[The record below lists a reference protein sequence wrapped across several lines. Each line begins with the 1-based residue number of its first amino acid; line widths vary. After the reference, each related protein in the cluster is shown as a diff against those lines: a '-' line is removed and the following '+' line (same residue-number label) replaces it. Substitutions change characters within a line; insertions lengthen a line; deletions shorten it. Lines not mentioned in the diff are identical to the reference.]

1 MKKIVNYLILFFA
14 ITILLQADFEKLNLV
29 EKSMFGYQVST
40 DKSLDERVSAVEI
53 IISGG
58 VSDGNIDGRIDKISD
73 FLTNDGV
80 YLSPATKIGKIEF
93 FLFKKRAEKLPIIE
107 RVERVE
113 SFLFKKIDNKQPI
126 TSRLTRIYSYLF
138 ETREEIALSGD
149 IFKKK
154 SKIKLLILTNISEI
168 KEGEEVFFTL
178 GEDIKGVAKSGSKVR
193 GKVLQIEKKDKK
205 QVVKVMI
212 YEMINEELRE
222 INIYKKAEII
232 LENNK
237 LEKGYD
243 KEEIGIIG

>member
-14 ITILLQADFEKLNLV
+14 ITVLLQADFEKLNLV

-113 SFLFKKIDNKQPI
+113 SFLFK
-126 TSRLTRIYSYLF
+126 R
-138 ETREEIALSGD
+138 
-149 IFKKK
+149 
-154 SKIKLLILTNISEI
+154 
-168 KEGEEVFFTL
+168 
-178 GEDIKGVAKSGSKVR
+178 
-193 GKVLQIEKKDKK
+193 
-205 QVVKVMI
+205 
-212 YEMINEELRE
+212 
-222 INIYKKAEII
+222 
-232 LENNK
+232 
-237 LEKGYD
+237 
-243 KEEIGIIG
+243 